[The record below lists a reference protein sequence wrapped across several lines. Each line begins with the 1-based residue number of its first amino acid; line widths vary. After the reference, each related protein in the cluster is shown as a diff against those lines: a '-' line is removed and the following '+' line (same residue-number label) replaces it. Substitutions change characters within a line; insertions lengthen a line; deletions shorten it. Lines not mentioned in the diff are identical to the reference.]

1 MTLTEEQI
9 DSIRNILIAEGIQ
22 NESLTDDL
30 LDHICCVVEVLVKRG
45 KSFEDAVNEAIVDLA
60 PNGLI
65 ELEIQT
71 RYLLNSKRIIIMKKL
86 MYSAGFIGAVLI
98 SLGSLFKIMHWPS
111 ANILVIS
118 GMIAFLLFFV
128 PLFALD
134 RYKVEASRAMS
145 AKIKIIVGSIS
156 AFLIGLSVVFKM
168 MHLMGASIMLVLG
181 VGLFT
186 FGFLPFL
193 FFSLYKKSIS

>member
-168 MHLMGASIMLVLG
+168 MHLMGASILLVLG

>member
-1 MTLTEEQI
+1 MSLTEKQI

-22 NESLTDDL
+22 NESLTDDV

-45 KSFEDAVNEAIVDLA
+45 ESFDSAVDEAIVDLA
-60 PNGLI
+60 PNGLKD
-65 ELEIQT
+65 LEIQT
-71 RYLLNSKRIIIMKKL
+71 RYLLNSKRIVIMKKL

-98 SLGSLFKIMHWPS
+98 SIGSLFKIMHWPS
-111 ANILVIS
+111 ANIMVIS
-118 GMIAFLLFFV
+118 GMIAFLLLFV

-134 RYKVEASRAMS
+134 RYKVQASKAMS
-145 AKIKIIVGSIS
+145 GKIKILVGSIS

-168 MHLMGASIMLVLG
+168 MHWMGASVLLVLG

>member
-1 MTLTEEQI
+1 MSLTEKQI
-9 DSIRNILIAEGIQ
+9 DYIRSILIAEGIR
-22 NESLTDDL
+22 NEALTDDL

-45 KSFEDAVNEAIVDLA
+45 ESFDNAVGEAIVDLA
-60 PNGLI
+60 PNGLKD
-65 ELEIQT
+65 LEIQT
-71 RYLLNSKRIIIMKKL
+71 RYLLNSKRIVIMKKL

-98 SLGSLFKIMHWPS
+98 SIGSLFKIMHWPS
-111 ANILVIS
+111 ANIMVIS
-118 GMIAFLLFFV
+118 GMIAFLLLFV

-134 RYKVEASRAMS
+134 RYKVQASKAMS
-145 AKIKIIVGSIS
+145 GKIKILVGSVS

-168 MHLMGASIMLVLG
+168 MHLMGASVLLVLG

>member
-1 MTLTEEQI
+1 
-9 DSIRNILIAEGIQ
+9 
-22 NESLTDDL
+22 
-30 LDHICCVVEVLVKRG
+30 
-45 KSFEDAVNEAIVDLA
+45 
-60 PNGLI
+60 
-65 ELEIQT
+65 
-71 RYLLNSKRIIIMKKL
+71 MKKL

-168 MHLMGASIMLVLG
+168 MHLMGASILLVLG

>member
-1 MTLTEEQI
+1 MSLTEKQI

-22 NESLTDDL
+22 NESLTDDV

-45 KSFEDAVNEAIVDLA
+45 ESFDSAVDEAIVDLA
-60 PNGLI
+60 PNGLKD
-65 ELEIQT
+65 LEIQT
-71 RYLLNSKRIIIMKKL
+71 RYLLNSKRIVIMKKL

-98 SLGSLFKIMHWPS
+98 SIGSLFKIMHWPY

-118 GMIAFLLFFV
+118 GMIAFLLLFV

-134 RYKVEASRAMS
+134 RYKVQASKAMS
-145 AKIKIIVGSIS
+145 GKIKILVGSVS

-168 MHLMGASIMLVLG
+168 MHLMGASVLLVLG

>member
-1 MTLTEEQI
+1 MSLTEKQI

-22 NESLTDDL
+22 NESLTDDV

-45 KSFEDAVNEAIVDLA
+45 ESFDSAVDEAIVDLA
-60 PNGLI
+60 PNGLKD
-65 ELEIQT
+65 LEIQT
-71 RYLLNSKRIIIMKKL
+71 RYLLNSKRIVIMKKL

-98 SLGSLFKIMHWPS
+98 SIGSLFKIMHWPS
-111 ANILVIS
+111 ANIMVIS
-118 GMIAFLLFFV
+118 GMIAFLLLFV

-134 RYKVEASRAMS
+134 RYKVQASKAMS
-145 AKIKIIVGSIS
+145 GKIKILVGSVS

-168 MHLMGASIMLVLG
+168 MHLMGASVLLVLG